1 MLDITDQT
9 FEEEV
14 LKSDTPV
21 LVDFWA
27 EWCAPCRIIGPVVDE
42 LAKDYKG
49 KLKVGKVNV
58 DDSSGVASRFGVMS
72 IPTLM
77 FFKNGSPVKTMI
89 GAQGKE
95 SLKRE
100 IEQIIAS

>member
-14 LKSDTPV
+14 LESDIPV
-21 LVDFWA
+21 LVDYWA
-27 EWCAPCRIIGPVVDE
+27 PWCAPCRIISPVVDE